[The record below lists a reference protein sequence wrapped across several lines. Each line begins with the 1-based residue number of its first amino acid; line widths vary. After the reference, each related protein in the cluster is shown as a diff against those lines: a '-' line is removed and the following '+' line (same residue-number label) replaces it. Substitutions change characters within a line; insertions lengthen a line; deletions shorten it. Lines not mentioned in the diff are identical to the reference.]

1 MKTTEHPSEPAPAGV
16 TAADGEAEGRGNR
29 PNLRAAAAAAFAL
42 GFLAAAGAASLAAG
56 PAPTIESLQKEISTL
71 KAQNTIC
78 SADLS
83 RVMQDRVLLVESL
96 ANSNAE
102 LEKTKAALA
111 TATSKA
117 GAVST
122 PTVAPPSEP
131 PKGARR

>member
-1 MKTTEHPSEPAPAGV
+1 MKPTV
-16 TAADGEAEGRGNR
+16 
-29 PNLRAAAAAAFAL
+29 
-42 GFLAAAGAASLAAG
+42 LAAALTLAPLVAMAAS
-56 PAPTIESLQKEISTL
+56 PAPTIESLQKEIATL
-71 KAQNTIC
+71 RAQNTIC

-96 ANSNAE
+96 ASSNAE

-111 TATSKA
+111 TASPKA

-122 PTVAPPSEP
+122 PTVAPTSEP